1 MMVKRLVLYLFFM
14 NFLFTGWAW
23 AGSEIIRQ
31 PDGFGDI
38 KWGQDRKTIRGLVRE
53 STLPGSGTEDGLSY
67 YTRRNDLMQVGD
79 ARLSS
84 ILYIFKNDRLREV
97 MIQIDGSYNSESM
110 LRWLIK
116 SYGGYDHVDGTGFFW
131 FFPSVT
137 VLYGE
142 DGEKALLLYLSK
154 DEDGSGI
161 VDSADGA
168 KEEDSEN

>member
-1 MMVKRLVLYLFFM
+1 MIKRLFLCLFFM
-14 NFLFTGWAW
+14 NCLFTGWGW
-23 AGSEIIRQ
+23 ADSDIIRQ
-31 PDGFGDI
+31 PEGFGDI
-38 KWGQDRKTIRGLVRE
+38 RWGQDRKTVKGLVRE
-53 STLPGSGTEDGLSY
+53 SILPGSGAEDGLAY

-97 MIQIDGSYNSESM
+97 MIQIDGSYNSEAM
-110 LRWLIK
+110 LKWLIE

-131 FFPSVT
+131 FFPKVT

-154 DEDGSGI
+154 DEDGSA
-161 VDSADGA
+161 VAHSADA
-168 KEEDSEN
+168 SKEEDSEN